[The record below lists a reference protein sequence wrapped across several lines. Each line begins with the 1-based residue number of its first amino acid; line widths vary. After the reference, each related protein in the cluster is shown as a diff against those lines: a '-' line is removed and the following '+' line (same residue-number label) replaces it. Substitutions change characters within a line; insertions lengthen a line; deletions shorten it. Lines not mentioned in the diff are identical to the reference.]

1 MSIKNTIF
9 FCALGSVNFFCTFEK
24 MESLLVFVPKKS
36 SRVRYVFRLVFNDLL
51 KLPFSLTSDLDA
63 FQSSDSHKLVYAE
76 KPWSDDLFF
85 KSSGLLFQR
94 GIDSIELNAFD
105 YEGLKAFFPVHDA
118 DTALPF
124 DVFSSIF
131 YLVSRYEEYQPYV
144 PDKYGRFTAH
154 LSVSSRLGILQ
165 KPMVN
170 IWALMVKKII
180 QDRYPTIVFPVR
192 HYRFVPTY
200 DIDSAFAYRQK
211 GLVRSMGG
219 YLLAL
224 KDLDWEDMYYR
235 TRVLFGRAR
244 DPFDTFDLQ
253 IEYQKKYQ
261 LKPVYFILFGHYGQY
276 DKNINTRNRTFRFL
290 IKRIHDYARIGI
302 HPSYNTGEFPK
313 LLHEE
318 ISLLE
323 KVVNNE
329 ITISRQHFL
338 RLMLPHTYRNL
349 IEEDISDDYTM
360 GYAALPG
367 FRAGICDSYHFYDL
381 DMEVETKLRIHPFMV
396 MDGTLRDYMKLTPAD
411 AIAQIAALIE
421 EVRKVNGTFISLWH
435 NESLSE
441 EKRWKGWRTVYE
453 TLIQKALP

>member
-1 MSIKNTIF
+1 
-9 FCALGSVNFFCTFEK
+9 
-24 MESLLVFVPKKS
+24 MESLLIFVPKKT
-36 SRVRYVFRLVFNDLL
+36 SRVRYVFRLVFKDLL
-51 KLPFSLTSDLDA
+51 KIPHELTSDLDA
-63 FQSSDSHKLVYAE
+63 FQSSDAHKMVYAE
-76 KPWSDDLFF
+76 KPWSDDLYF
-85 KSSGLLFQR
+85 KSTGFLFKR
-94 GIDSIELNAFD
+94 GVDSVELNAFD
-105 YEGLKAFFPVHDA
+105 YEGLKAFFPVYDVES
-118 DTALPF
+118 ALPF

-180 QDRYPTIVFPVR
+180 MNRYPNIVFPVL
-192 HYRFVPTY
+192 HYRFIPTY
-200 DIDSAFAYRQK
+200 DIDSAFAYKQK
-211 GLVRSMGG
+211 GLVRSAGG
-219 YLLAL
+219 YLLGL
-224 KDLDWEDMYYR
+224 KRFDWNDIIHR
-235 TRVLFGRAR
+235 TRVLLGRTK

-253 IEYQKKYQ
+253 IEYQKRYQ
-261 LKPVYFILFGHYGQY
+261 LKPVYFFLFGHYGQY

-290 IKRIHDYARIGI
+290 IKKILDYARIGI
-302 HPSYNTGEFPK
+302 HPSYNSGEYPQMLNK
-313 LLHEE
+313 E
-318 ISLLE
+318 IASLE
-323 KVVNNE
+323 KVVNKE

-349 IEEDISDDYTM
+349 IEADISDDYTM

-381 DMEVETKLRIHPFMV
+381 DLEMETKLRIHPFMV
-396 MDGTLRDYMKLTPAD
+396 MDGTLCDYMKLTPAD
-411 AIAQIAALIE
+411 AIAQIEALIE

-441 EKRWKGWRTVYE
+441 DKRWKGWRMVYE
-453 TLIQKALP
+453 TLIEKALP